1 MVFSPPVTP
10 PNRSSRFTTLTPL
23 YFLIPSILSAIC
35 NYLGVVVSRKIMV
48 VKPLAWLIVWQ
59 RHGIQKRK
67 WLNPELFSLL
77 PIWRCFLDIF
87 LFIELTVRHH
97 LCYNNG
103 KVKAIKYVTWGR
115 TQPHSCACPEP
126 LHLENWISKITL
138 GQWECP
144 GHSRKALH
152 RKGFGCKGYKRRKGL
167 FISS

>member
-1 MVFSPPVTP
+1 MASMAGVVMVFSPPATP

-67 WLNPELFSLL
+67 WINPELFSLL

-103 KVKAIKYVTWGR
+103 KVKAIKYVT
-115 TQPHSCACPEP
+115 
-126 LHLENWISKITL
+126 
-138 GQWECP
+138 
-144 GHSRKALH
+144 
-152 RKGFGCKGYKRRKGL
+152 
-167 FISS
+167 